1 MELKIKVNEI
11 IIKDKNSGEEYLI
24 HTIRSAKEIGALLD
38 EMEREALEDKVGE
51 IADYR

>member
-1 MELKIKVNEI
+1 MELKVKVNEI

-24 HTIRSAKEIGALLD
+24 RTIRSAKEIDDLLD
-38 EMEREALEDKVGE
+38 EMEREALESKVSE